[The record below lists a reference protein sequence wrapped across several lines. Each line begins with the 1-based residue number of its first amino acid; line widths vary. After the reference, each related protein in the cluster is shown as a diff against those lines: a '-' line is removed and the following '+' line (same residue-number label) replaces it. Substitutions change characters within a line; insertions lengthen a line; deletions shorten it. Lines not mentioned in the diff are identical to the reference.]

1 MSEKKSSTATTL
13 AGLSLVGAG
22 LGHFAAPQVFESF
35 TKPAFPN
42 DTARYIKING
52 TIETALGVALLV
64 PKARKLAAIGGL
76 GYIAY
81 LGANAIRNR

>member
-1 MSEKKSSTATTL
+1 MSEKKTSTSITL

-22 LGHFAAPQVFESF
+22 LGHFVAPQVFESF

-64 PKARKLAAIGGL
+64 PQTRKLAAIGGL

-81 LGANAIRNR
+81 LGANAARNR